1 MSCPIDCPFSSG
13 SITVRLEPGDEIEAL
28 RSRCAELQS
37 EFDKLHGLYQMEL
50 TLNARLIALCD
61 DNGIKWRKT
70 K

>member
-1 MSCPIDCPFSSG
+1 MSCPIDCPFSG
-13 SITVRLEPGDEIEAL
+13 GFITVRLEPGVEIENL
-28 RSRCAELQS
+28 RERCKFLQS

-70 K
+70 